1 MGHPQAHEA
10 RSNVDDGVQ
19 RPSARGNRLNDA
31 TKWHTRLT
39 EKFKNKSQHFRILGV
54 VGDTIGATGT
64 IGHTTVAMGTVSR
77 TMAVNIGDR
86 PFTLPY
92 DLFRSPSV
100 AATGKPTAGREAPIP
115 LIGGI
120 EHCILPGR

>member
-1 MGHPQAHEA
+1 MAHPSDGEIQKQIATF
-10 RSNVDDGVQ
+10 SNT
-19 RPSARGNRLNDA
+19 RGRC
-31 TKWHTRLT
+31 
-39 EKFKNKSQHFRILGV
+39 GC
-54 VGDTIGATGT
+54 TIGATGT
-64 IGHTTVAMGTVSR
+64 IGRTMVARGTVRR

-120 EHCILPGR
+120 EHCILPRRGNKFFPARSFPAHKR

>member
-1 MGHPQAHEA
+1 MAHPSDGEIQKQIATF
-10 RSNVDDGVQ
+10 SNT
-19 RPSARGNRLNDA
+19 RGRC
-31 TKWHTRLT
+31 
-39 EKFKNKSQHFRILGV
+39 GC
-54 VGDTIGATGT
+54 TIGRTM
-64 IGHTTVAMGTVSR
+64 VAMGTVSR